1 MDSIRYTGL
10 AQCLPHVLIHVVT
23 MLCDCSVLFTA
34 AMYQQ
39 FKMLISVHV
48 KNPARL
54 KLSSA
59 DNGIVSHVGM
69 LNS

>member
-10 AQCLPHVLIHVVT
+10 AQCLPHVLIQVVT

-34 AMYQQ
+34 AMYRQ
-39 FKMLISVHV
+39 FKMLNVLV

-69 LNS
+69 LSS